1 MTGDGAVT
9 SLHPLRAAWR
19 RLARCRPAWPARRTR
34 DRLALLLALALG
46 LGALVFLLH
55 GVDLVAVRD
64 AMLRQPPAQL
74 LWALALT
81 GASFACLALH
91 DAVSVAVVAGRRAP
105 LRVALLAGACG
116 GAIANTL
123 GFHALS
129 GSAVRA
135 HLYVAAGLSG
145 AQVARVLSLSGLALV
160 VGNATMLAAAELVQ
174 AGLAGHRL
182 AHLGMGGALA
192 VAQLALLVWLGRAPR
207 RIAIRRFSLPLPS
220 ARLALAQM
228 AIGAVESGA
237 AVGALYVLLPADLAP
252 PFSLFAVGCIAAVA
266 LGVAAHTPGGIGVF
280 EAGITA
286 LLAGRGR
293 SDLLAALLLYRLVFN
308 LLPFALALAALAWRA
323 ARRRRARAP

>member
-129 GSAVRA
+129 G
-135 HLYVAAGLSG
+135 
-145 AQVARVLSLSGLALV
+145 LALV

-220 ARLALAQM
+220 ARLALVQM